1 MKIKEEKKRLH
12 DGWFFITNSIQ
23 VIFFFLQLLIHQRK
37 YVSTLI
43 YLLQYYMNS
52 FTYLLSFEL

>member
-1 MKIKEEKKRLH
+1 MKMTEEKKQIARWLV
-12 DGWFFITNSIQ
+12 FITNSIQ
-23 VIFFFLQLLIHQRK
+23 VIFFFSQLVIHQRK

-52 FTYLLSFEL
+52 FTY